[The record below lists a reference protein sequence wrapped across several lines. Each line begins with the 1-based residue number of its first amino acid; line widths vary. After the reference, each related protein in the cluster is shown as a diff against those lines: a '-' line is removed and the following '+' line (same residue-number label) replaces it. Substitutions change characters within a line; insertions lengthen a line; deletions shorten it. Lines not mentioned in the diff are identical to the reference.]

1 MKMEKAEYSET
12 SAHKIHK
19 PGIHPIER
27 IQHSNH
33 SEILKKMLP
42 EVGVA
47 LAFVGVVHQYPG

>member
-1 MKMEKAEYSET
+1 MEKAEYSET